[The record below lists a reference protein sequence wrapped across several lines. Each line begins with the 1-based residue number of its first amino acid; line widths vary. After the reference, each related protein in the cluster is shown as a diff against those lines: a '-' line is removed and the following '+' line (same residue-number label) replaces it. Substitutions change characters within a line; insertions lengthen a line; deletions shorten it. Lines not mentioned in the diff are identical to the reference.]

1 MSILAHYEPH
11 SWRMPPP
18 FNYEPRLIV
27 AFPCAFKSVGQC
39 YLPWLPHAADGRR
52 AQTAGR
58 RYTIAYQ
65 TVPPTPPDPTTP
77 ALLPSRN
84 QRPRHLSALCWQEA
98 ACMERWCRSSAVQ
111 AEQALG

>member
-1 MSILAHYEPH
+1 
-11 SWRMPPP
+11 MPPP

-27 AFPCAFKSVGQC
+27 AFPCAFKERWPC

-84 QRPRHLSALCWQEA
+84 QRPRRLFFSLLAGRRVYGE
-98 ACMERWCRSSAVQ
+98 AVQ
-111 AEQALG
+111 VERGAG